1 MRIAGIVL
9 CILVVGFFAGYK
21 ISGADLNFLV
31 DDKKTATQSA
41 VLPQSS
47 SADKN
52 SDMQNRKTQVQ
63 NNNGSISVEE
73 AKQIAV
79 EDAGIDENNIY
90 KMRAKQENYY
100 GVDIYDVDFES
111 GSKEYSYNIDIATGD
126 IIAKDYEISDRYWKN
141 IQGKQISEQEAMD
154 LVLNEIGG
162 GSPQDVQMRTEHD
175 DGRLMYEGRAMYNG
189 VRYEFEIDS
198 ISAMIVDW
206 KMDKKGDYH
215 H

>member
-47 SADKN
+47 STDKN
-52 SDMQNRKTQVQ
+52 SNTQNRKTQVQ
-63 NNNGSISVEE
+63 DNNGSISVEE

-90 KMRAKQENYY
+90 KMRARQENYY

-126 IIAKDYEISDRYWKN
+126 IIAKDYEVSDRYWKN
-141 IQGKQISEQEAMD
+141 IQGKQISEQEAVD

-162 GSPQDVQMRTEHD
+162 GSPQDVQMKVEHD
-175 DGRLMYEGRAMYNG
+175 DGRVMYEGRTAYNG
-189 VRYEFEIDS
+189 VKYEFEIDGDS
-198 ISAMIVDW
+198 GMIVDW
-206 KMDKKGDYH
+206 KMDKKGDYRR
-215 H
+215 

>member
-47 SADKN
+47 SVDKN
-52 SDMQNRKTQVQ
+52 SDTQNRKTQVQ
-63 NNNGSISVEE
+63 DNNGSISVEE

-111 GSKEYSYNIDIATGD
+111 GSKEYSYNIDIATGN
-126 IIAKDYEISDRYWKN
+126 IIAKDYEVSDRYWKN
-141 IQGKQISEQEAMD
+141 IQGKQISEQEAVD

-162 GSPQDVQMRTEHD
+162 GSPQDVQMKVEHD
-175 DGRLMYEGRAMYNG
+175 DGRVMYEGRTVYNG
-189 VRYEFEIDS
+189 VKYEFEIDGDS
-198 ISAMIVDW
+198 GMIVDW
-206 KMDKKGDYH
+206 KMDKKGDYRR
-215 H
+215 